1 MEDEGEATERCGED
15 AVTDRTGDFDATGL
29 QGETSRRR
37 DAKTKYGHDLFPSN
51 THNLVFGSTF
61 LALVHEF
68 RKGDGWRTVVEA
80 DFAGD

>member
-29 QGETSRRR
+29 QGETARRR
-37 DAKTKYGHDLFPSN
+37 DAKTTYGHDLFPSN
-51 THNLVFGSTF
+51 THNLVLGSTL